1 MASQRQGRFE
11 AILVNAPSWCH
22 LFVNLLYIASEALEG
37 EKILQVANMTRWNS
51 QLKMIRSVLSIS
63 PEKFHSLDCFL
74 VLSAHEKNILRDIME
89 ILLPFEEATD
99 AVQVDLEEYLLEPCT
114 EQTDDPLK
122 YWKKLSKH
130 ISNTSCYSKACPECS
145 SIFCTC

>member
-1 MASQRQGRFE
+1 MS
-11 AILVNAPSWCH
+11 
-22 LFVNLLYIASEALEG
+22 FVCKSTIASEALEG
-37 EKILQVANMTRWNS
+37 EKILQVANTTRWNS
-51 QLKMIRSVLSIS
+51 QLKMICSVLSIS

-99 AVQVDLEEYLLEPCT
+99 AVQVDLEEYLLEPCI

-122 YWKKLSKH
+122 YWKNSQNTYPTPAVIAKPVLSVP
-130 ISNTSCYSKACPECS
+130 AS
-145 SIFCTC
+145 SAPVEHLFSVAGEIFRPDCC